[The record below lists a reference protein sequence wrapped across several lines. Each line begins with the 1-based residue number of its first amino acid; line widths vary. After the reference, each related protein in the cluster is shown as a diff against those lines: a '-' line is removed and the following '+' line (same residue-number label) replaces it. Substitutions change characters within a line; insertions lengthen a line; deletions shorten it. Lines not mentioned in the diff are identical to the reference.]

1 MVMRGG
7 TSKGVYFL
15 ADDLP
20 ADVAERDAF
29 LLAVMGTPDA
39 RQIDG
44 IGGAHPLTSKVAI
57 VSASADSNADVDYL
71 FLQLGVEE
79 PTVSDRQNCGNLLA
93 GVAPFAVERGLVT
106 IDPTVETATV
116 RVRMLNT
123 NSVATAHISV
133 VDGQP
138 VYEGDTAI
146 SGSPGTAAAIRLD
159 FDDIAGSSTGALL
172 PTDNIVDSFCGIDT
186 TLVDNGMPV
195 VLLRATDLGISGYE
209 DPADLEAND
218 SLRELLEMIRL
229 KAGAAMNLG
238 DVADTTVPKMTI
250 VSAPRDGG
258 AFNTRT
264 FIPHRCHQ
272 AIGVLGAVAAATGVM
287 IPGAVGHEL
296 LSLDA
301 GADTAPVDTA
311 LDDTVLVE
319 HPTGSFGAAVAVE
332 MIDGTPSVT
341 RAGIVRTARKIMDGT
356 LYPRSY

>member
-15 ADDLP
+15 ASDLP
-20 ADVAERDAF
+20 AAVTDRDAL
-29 LLAVMGTPDA
+29 LLAIMGSPDA

-57 VSASADSNADVDYL
+57 VSASPDADADVDYL
-71 FLQLGVEE
+71 FLQLGVDE

-93 GVAPFAVERGLVT
+93 GVAPFAIERGLVSV
-106 IDPTVETATV
+106 DPTADVATV

-123 NSVATAHISV
+123 DSIATAHLTV
-133 VDGQP
+133 ADGRP
-138 VYEGDTAI
+138 IYEGDTAI
-146 SGSPGTAAAIRLD
+146 SGVPGTGSAIRLD
-159 FDDIAGSSTGALL
+159 FEDIAGSSTGALL
-172 PTDNIVDSFCGIDT
+172 PTGNIVDSFCGLDT

-195 VLLRATDLGISGYE
+195 VLLRASDLGVTGYE
-209 DPADLEAND
+209 SPEDLEAND
-218 SLRELLEMIRL
+218 SLRELLEMVRL

-238 DVADTTVPKMTI
+238 DVAATTVPKMTI
-250 VSAPRDGG
+250 VSPAQHGG
-258 AFNTRT
+258 AFTTRT

-296 LSLDA
+296 LTTSDA
-301 GADTAPVDTA
+301 PSAANPTDAM
-311 LDDTVLVE
+311 VLVE
-319 HPTGSFGAAVAVE
+319 HPTGSFGAAVSVK
-332 MIDGTPSVT
+332 MIDGEPTVA

-356 LYPRSY
+356 LYPRAY